1 MTGLSDV
8 LVTTG
13 RKEAD
18 CASGRR
24 PRIAESVSAHPS
36 GSGSRSLSALLCHS
50 PLARTAP
57 PAHSSACA
65 GNLGDSGEA
74 GFAIRDELGGDV
86 LITFRG
92 PSNIWKSAAPSAR
105 PDRNPAK
112 SWCNGPRGV
121 PPFGIGLLPKTAKPR
136 RVFSQFPRGLCRDNS
151 C

>member
-18 CASGRR
+18 CASGGR
-24 PRIAESVSAHPS
+24 PRIAESVSTHPS

-50 PLARTAP
+50 PLARTAL
-57 PAHSSACA
+57 PAHSSACP

-86 LITFRG
+86 IIT
-92 PSNIWKSAAPSAR
+92 PDAATSRKAPNAVCFE
-105 PDRNPAK
+105 NPK
-112 SWCNGPRGV
+112 MWW
-121 PPFGIGLLPKTAKPR
+121 
-136 RVFSQFPRGLCRDNS
+136 GLC
-151 C
+151 